1 VNALRFAVIGTPIA
15 HSLSPRMHAAAYR
28 ALGLPHVY
36 EKIET
41 RPDQLVERVA
51 ALRAGTFAGLN
62 VTVPHKG
69 RVLAFV
75 DEIDASAEAVGA
87 ANTLVRTEAARV
99 RAHNTDVPALVA
111 ELTRLAGDSDAAR
124 LAGRTAIV
132 LGSGGAARAAIAAVR
147 ALGFG
152 RVVVRAR
159 GLDAGAR
166 PEVGVSLARAAHG
179 AEILVRGL
187 AAGDDEARAAVVV
200 QATSCGMPGGPPGDV
215 VANAIAW
222 TELPGDAVALDVV
235 YGVRTPFLAAAAARG
250 LACED
255 GLGML
260 ATQGA
265 LAFAMWLGAVPPRT
279 AMLEALRGG

>member
-1 VNALRFAVIGTPIA
+1 
-15 HSLSPRMHAAAYR
+15 MHTAAYR

-41 RPDQLVERVA
+41 RPDELAERVA

-69 RVLAFV
+69 RVLTLV
-75 DEIDASAEAVGA
+75 DAIDASAEAVGA
-87 ANTLVRTEAARV
+87 ANTLVRTADARV
-99 RAHNTDVPALVA
+99 CAYNTDVPALVA
-111 ELTRLAGDSDAAR
+111 ELTRLVGDSGAAR

-132 LGSGGAARAAIAAVR
+132 LGSGGAARAAIAAVTT
-147 ALGFG
+147 LGVA

-159 GLDAGAR
+159 GLEAGAR
-166 PEVGVSLARAAHG
+166 PEVASSLARAALG
-179 AEILVRGL
+179 AELLVRGL

-200 QATSCGMPGGPPGDV
+200 QATSCGMAGGPPGDV
-215 VANAIAW
+215 VADAIAW
-222 TELPGDAVALDVV
+222 AELPGDAVALDVV
-235 YGVRTPFLAAAAARG
+235 YGTRTPFLGAAQARG

-260 ATQGA
+260 AAQGA
-265 LAFAMWLGAVPPRT
+265 LAFAMWLGTAPPRT